1 MSSTDFQIALAKLI
15 ASPQLCEKA
24 LADQDSFFADFVLTE
39 KEKRRLH
46 SVLRQKGISACC
58 SLYRMNRV
66 TPVYTQLSNTCT
78 LLGDELLPV
87 IEGFWEYFSGTS
99 LQFKEEV
106 LEFGSFLMN
115 KIDTGMVKIPFLKE
129 VLQLEIAMNELSYLP
144 EGETRVL
151 QFEHDIFQLLH
162 SLAGGTLDSDVIE
175 KSQAVHKMYLKNME
189 IQMDVI

>member
-1 MSSTDFQIALAKLI
+1 LSSTDFQIALAKLI

-115 KIDTGMVKIPFLKE
+115 KIDNGMVKIPFLKE

-189 IQMDVI
+189 IRMDVI